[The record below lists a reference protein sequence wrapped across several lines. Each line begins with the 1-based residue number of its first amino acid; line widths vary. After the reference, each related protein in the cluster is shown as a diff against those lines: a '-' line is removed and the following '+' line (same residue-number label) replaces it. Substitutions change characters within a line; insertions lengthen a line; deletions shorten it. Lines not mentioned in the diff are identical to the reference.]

1 MEINIWLSMQYNS
14 KFKKIQCY
22 FVVPNVSMCHLYCI
36 DYCLF
41 VKLKFTTF
49 IFFKCQENS
58 SENTVEH
65 FFCIPSIISK
75 FISWGIFD
83 WLYRKKGTFWPYFS
97 YSLNHPSSIVQQLL
111 FWSYYFQS
119 SKIYK
124 SFQVIKKSKWFS
136 KWIM

>member
-1 MEINIWLSMQYNS
+1 MSMEINIWLSMQYNS

-22 FVVPNVSMCHLYCI
+22 FVVPNVSMCHLYYI

-41 VKLKFTTF
+41 VKLKFTTL

-97 YSLNHPSSIVQQLL
+97 TSLNRPSPIVQQLL

-124 SFQVIKKSKWFS
+124 SFQVIKKLK
-136 KWIM
+136 